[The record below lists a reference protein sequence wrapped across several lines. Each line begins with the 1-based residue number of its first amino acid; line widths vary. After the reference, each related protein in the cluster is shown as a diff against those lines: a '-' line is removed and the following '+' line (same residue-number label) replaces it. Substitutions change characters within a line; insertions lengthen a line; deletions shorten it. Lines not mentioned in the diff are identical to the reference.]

1 MNFSH
6 LANKLRYKIT
16 KFLGILSQGLD
27 KTARRF
33 VKEAIYGIMLPNQLC

>member
-16 KFLGILSQGLD
+16 KFSGIVSKGLD

-33 VKEAIYGIMLPNQLC
+33 IQEAVYGIIASE